1 MRASAAL
8 IAAGGVALLVGWP
21 VISGLRAADY
31 GQMGQTFP
39 IIETDL
45 LTTIETRLRTLEANG
60 GIERMQRQMQEQA
73 VASVRRPKPVDG
85 MTPALTKR
93 EWLFDPSIVTE
104 DDIVDAKGNLIA
116 ARGTR
121 VNPLDMVQLSQ
132 ALVFVDG
139 DNAAELAW
147 AVKTWSDARAK
158 IIFVS
163 GSPFDAMK
171 PWQRRFYFDQGGT
184 LTAKFGIRHTP
195 AVVSAA
201 DANLKISEVP
211 LPPAAVSPA
220 RAPVL
225 SGGGKVS

>member
-1 MRASAAL
+1 MRRLALLSAAG
-8 IAAGGVALLVGWP
+8 AVGLLVGWP
-21 VISGLRAADY
+21 FVAALRAADY

-45 LTTIETRLRTLEANG
+45 LTTIETRLKTLEANG

-85 MTPALTKR
+85 MTPATARR

-132 ALVFVDG
+132 ALVFIDG
-139 DNAAELAW
+139 DNPAELAW

-171 PWQRRFYFDQGGT
+171 PWQRRFFFDQGGT
-184 LTAKFGIRHTP
+184 LTGKFGIRHTP
-195 AVVSAA
+195 AVVSAGGS
-201 DANLKISEVP
+201 NLKISEFP
-211 LPPAAVSPA
+211 LPPVASAPA
-220 RAPVL
+220 PAL
-225 SGGGKVS
+225 IGGGKAS